1 MYFILFILIPVY
13 SVVLRF
19 KHIRVLSLMI
29 MVMCEDSPDDTS
41 IYKSALERRADS
53 GAGMVISV
61 IRLYSVR
68 IWLSFK

>member
-1 MYFILFILIPVY
+1 
-13 SVVLRF
+13 
-19 KHIRVLSLMI
+19 
-29 MVMCEDSPDDTS
+29 MVMCEDNPDDTS

-68 IWLSFK
+68 IGLSFK